1 MRGLSAADIVR
12 VGEWGAA
19 QHPLDRAL
27 TILAVADPD
36 VGLAALGDL
45 PLGERNRRLLAVRQS
60 TFGGTLGALVTCEQC
75 GARVECAVPAFT
87 IDVSPSTTALSVTD
101 DAVPRRP
108 LRPLTSRDLA
118 AAAQCENAER
128 ARAFLAARALSDD
141 EPHELSALDLT
152 AADLESIAQR
162 LHEMDPLAVCLLD
175 VRCSE
180 CSANWECELDVA
192 EFVWVEIEAE
202 ALRVLRDVH
211 TLASACG
218 WHEADILAMSPLR
231 RRAYLELVQ

>member
-12 VGEWGAA
+12 VWECGAA

-27 TILAVADPD
+27 TILAAADPG
-36 VGLAALGDL
+36 VGRAVLGDL

-60 TFGGTLGALVTCEQC
+60 TFGGTLAALVTCEQC
-75 GARVECAVPAFT
+75 GARVEIAVPAST
-87 IDVSPSTTALSVTD
+87 IAASPSTTALSSTD
-101 DAVPRRP
+101 DTSALRP
-108 LRPLTSRDLA
+108 VRPLTSRDLA
-118 AAAQCENAER
+118 AAARCENAER
-128 ARAFLAARALSDD
+128 ARVFLAARALSGGDS
-141 EPHELSALDLT
+141 HERPAPDLT
-152 AADLESIAQR
+152 AADLESIAHC
-162 LHEMDPLAVCLLD
+162 LHERDPLAVCLLH

-180 CSANWECELDVA
+180 CGANWECELDVA

>member
-12 VGEWGAA
+12 VWECGAA

-27 TILAVADPD
+27 TILAAADPG
-36 VGLAALGDL
+36 VGRAALGDL
-45 PLGERNRRLLAVRQS
+45 PLGERNRRLLAVRRA
-60 TFGGTLGALVTCEQC
+60 TFGGTLAALVTCEQC
-75 GARVECAVPAFT
+75 NARVEIAVPAST
-87 IDVSPSTTALSVTD
+87 IDAPASSTAASLTGGA
-101 DAVPRRP
+101 PP
-108 LRPLTSRDLA
+108 LRALTSRDLA

-128 ARAFLAARALSDD
+128 ARVFLAARALSGG
-141 EPHELSALDLT
+141 ESNERYPRDLT
-152 AADLESIAQR
+152 AVDLESIAQR
-162 LHEMDPLAVCLLD
+162 LHELDPLAVCVLD

-180 CSANWECELDVA
+180 CGANWECELDVP

-211 TLASACG
+211 SLACACG